1 MKENTKTSVLPFGG
15 SSLLV
20 IFAVLVLTV
29 FLLLTLISVQADQRL
44 ADASEQAVRNY
55 YAADL
60 QAEEVFAR
68 LRTGEI
74 PSQVQKEENRY
85 WYTCP
90 VTDSQYLAVVLRQ
103 DEAGWQVLR
112 WQVVATTDTEP
123 TATLPVWD
131 GDTGLEEQ
139 YD

>member
-68 LRTGEI
+68 LRAGEI

-90 VTDSQYLAVVLRQ
+90 VTESQCLTVVLRQ